1 MDSTNK
7 MPVIA
12 TLKETKRLLA
22 RYRIRIKRQLGQNFL
37 VEPQIVAKIMAAAEL
52 TAADRVIEIGSGLG
66 ALSQALLSGGASSL
80 TLLELDP
87 SLTAILR
94 ELFGGRPGLEIIEAD
109 ALGFDFWGHIQGNY
123 KLLANLPY
131 YLTTPLLNRLLT
143 PQGGQSQGWQ
153 LLLLML
159 QKEAAQ
165 RVIAGPGGKDYGPLA
180 LAANYRA
187 EIELIA
193 HVPAACFYPRPNVDS
208 SIIRLRRLEQPR
220 VTLKDET
227 LFFQL
232 IKIAFGQRRKTL
244 LNNLAGFK
252 GKDKLFWQEFLSN
265 LNLDGNKRA
274 EELELE
280 YFSILANAIST
291 TLDISTHA

>member
-1 MDSTNK
+1 MDNLPPIS
-7 MPVIA
+7 

-22 RYRIRIKRQLGQNFL
+22 RYDFRVKRQLGQNFL
-37 VEPQIVAKIMAAAEL
+37 VEPQVVAKIMAAAEI

-66 ALSQALLSGGASSL
+66 ALSQALLSAGSSSL
-80 TLLELDP
+80 TLLELDG
-87 SLTAILR
+87 SLAVILLG
-94 ELFGGRPGLEIIEAD
+94 LFGSRPGLEIIEAD

-131 YLTTPLLNRLLT
+131 YITTPLLNRLLT
-143 PQGGQSQGWQ
+143 PQGGQTQGWQ

-159 QKEAAQ
+159 QKEAAK
-165 RVIAGPGGKDYGPLA
+165 RVMANPGSKDYGPLA

-193 HVPAACFYPRPNVDS
+193 HVPASCFYPRPNVDS
-208 SIIRLRRLEQPR
+208 SIIRLRRREQPP
-220 VTLKDET
+220 VTLEDET

-232 IKIAFGQRRKTL
+232 INTSFTQRRKTL

-252 GKDKLFWQEFLSN
+252 GKDKLFWQEFLSG
-265 LNLDGNKRA
+265 LDLDGNKRA
-274 EELELE
+274 EELKLE
-280 YFSILANAIST
+280 NFSNLANAISNLSDRQKT
-291 TLDISTHA
+291 Y